1 MVAALKLVG
10 HRVLSLH
17 LRLMEHN
24 PPEMVVVEELG
35 AAASLKNGKSI
46 KLDV

>member
-1 MVAALKLVG
+1 MVAAPRLVG
-10 HRVLSLH
+10 RLVLSLR

-35 AAASLKNGKSI
+35 AAASLKNGK
-46 KLDV
+46 KYQT